1 VMRHLLAHHLG
12 GMPLN
17 TRQILI
23 DLLQL

>member
-1 VMRHLLAHHLG
+1 MRHLLAHHLG